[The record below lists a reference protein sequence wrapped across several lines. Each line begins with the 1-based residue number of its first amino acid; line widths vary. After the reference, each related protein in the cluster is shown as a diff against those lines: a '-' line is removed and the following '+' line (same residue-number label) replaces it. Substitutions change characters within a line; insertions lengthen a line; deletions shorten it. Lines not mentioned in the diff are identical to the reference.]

1 MNADPYASGVLQEAH
16 HARLVANL
24 DGFARDAGIQP
35 FWIWT
40 PLAKTV
46 GETEI
51 EYISDFRRHRVEGLV
66 QGLCYVRETA
76 KAEPEKHMAA
86 LAGALVR
93 NFIRAR
99 MMTLGSVLD
108 TLSKHEEIEA
118 TCLLIPNFH
127 LSKDEGGNIAS
138 WQVQHLHDLL
148 VQRGQSGLQTV
159 VYTSDMTVLRKD
171 YGLAIGRLIEN
182 NYITCE
188 F

>member
-1 MNADPYASGVLQEAH
+1 MIADPYATGVLQKAH
-16 HARLVANL
+16 HERLVAGI

-46 GETEI
+46 SEAEI
-51 EYISDFRRHRVEGLV
+51 DYIRDFRKHKVEGLV
-66 QGLCYVRETA
+66 QGLCYVRTHDSGEV
-76 KAEPEKHMAA
+76 EKHMAA

-99 MMTLGSVLD
+99 VLTLGNVLD
-108 TLSKHEEIEA
+108 HIARKEEIEA

-127 LSKDEGGNIAS
+127 LSKLESGSIAS
-138 WQVQHLHDLL
+138 WQTNGLYDLL
-148 VQRGQSGLQTV
+148 VDRGQSGLQTV
-159 VYTSDMTVLRKD
+159 VYTSGLDSLRKD

-182 NYITCE
+182 NYIACE
-188 F
+188 I